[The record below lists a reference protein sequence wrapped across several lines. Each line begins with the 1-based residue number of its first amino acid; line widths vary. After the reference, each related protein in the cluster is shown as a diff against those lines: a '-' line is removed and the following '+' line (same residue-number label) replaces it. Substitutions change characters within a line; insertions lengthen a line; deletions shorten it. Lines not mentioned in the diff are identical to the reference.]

1 MIERIRRLLL
11 LAMLL
16 TLAACGSSSIGPK
29 RDINDPS
36 NSLVFAFVDMSEAPT
51 KIDSAHL
58 KPQGEEGYWRMSV
71 ADDGQLISQAYLPP
85 GAYQL
90 ATLRGSGFFA
100 GENVYRFPEYGR
112 NQTALRIQKPGVYF
126 MGSFRY
132 AKVKT
137 GFFEGGK
144 FMIEKVQSPTESEL
158 LQRLQK
164 EDWVKGT
171 QWEARI
177 RNRLQE
183 LRK

>member
-1 MIERIRRLLL
+1 MSKGIQRLFL
-11 LAMLL
+11 LATLVLL
-16 TLAACGSSSIGPK
+16 AGCGSSSIGPK

-36 NSLVFAFVDMSEAPT
+36 SSLVFAYVDMTEAPT
-51 KIDSAHL
+51 KINGASL
-58 KPQGEEGYWRMSV
+58 KPQGEEGFWNMTV
-71 ADDGQLISQAYLPP
+71 ADDGQLISQAYLPL
-85 GAYQL
+85 GSYQL

-100 GENVYRFPEYGR
+100 GDNVYRFPAYGR
-112 NQTALRIQKPGVYF
+112 NETALRIQKPGVYF

-144 FMIEKVQSPTESEL
+144 FMIEKVQSPTELEL

-177 RNRLQE
+177 RSRMQE